1 MVNYGRSPLK
11 YERKAYRASPANH
24 RPFGTSGMAS
34 ADSGWQMRAKGENG
48 LPVSPSLGARAEAMP
63 EASGD
68 S

>member
-1 MVNYGRSPLK
+1 
-11 YERKAYRASPANH
+11 
-24 RPFGTSGMAS
+24 MAS
-34 ADSGWQMRAKGENG
+34 ANSGWHMRGKGENG

>member
-1 MVNYGRSPLK
+1 LTK
-11 YERKAYRASPANH
+11 IRKNAEQTSPANH

-34 ADSGWQMRAKGENG
+34 AYSGWQMRGKGEKG
-48 LPVSPSLGARAEAMP
+48 LPVSPSLGARAEPMP

>member
-1 MVNYGRSPLK
+1 MQRAISPDWK
-11 YERKAYRASPANH
+11 QKKMSKRTSPANH

-34 ADSGWQMRAKGENG
+34 ADSGWQMRGKGENG